1 MGREQYLRAV
11 SIECILGKGTVGPV
25 CLPTFFFSAGL
36 TPGFDPLDAL
46 LGTSGIS
53 SQLWAFLEQLGT
65 RALFACSSL

>member
-11 SIECILGKGTVGPV
+11 SIECILGKGAVGPV
-25 CLPTFFFSAGL
+25 CLRTFFFFSAGL

-53 SQLWAFLEQLGT
+53 SQL
-65 RALFACSSL
+65 